1 MDMAYWDKDK
11 CMDLSGAR
19 VKYLLYRPGGE
30 RVFGKWSRLTQAMH
44 PTHSHFS
51 RTSILIYKEI

>member
-44 PTHSHFS
+44 PTHSHFF
-51 RTSILIYKEI
+51 